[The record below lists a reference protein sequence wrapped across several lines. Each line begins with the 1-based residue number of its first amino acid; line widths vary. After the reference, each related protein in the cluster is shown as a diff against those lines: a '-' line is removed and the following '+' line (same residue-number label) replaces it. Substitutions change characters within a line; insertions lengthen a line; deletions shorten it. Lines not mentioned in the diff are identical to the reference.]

1 MHLYL
6 DASAAIKLFS
16 KEQESFAMADLI
28 REVSTSGAGK
38 VFASTLTRLE
48 TIRSLRWKGIDPS
61 KAMAF
66 LDEADLV
73 DVKARDYR
81 IAESAEPDSLRSLDS
96 LHMTLALRLKELGI
110 ILVSYD
116 KQLVDAAIANGL
128 KVLSPRL

>member
-38 VFASTLTRLE
+38 VFVSTLTRLE
-48 TIRSLRWKGIDPS
+48 TIRSLRRKGIDPS

-66 LDEADLV
+66 LVEADLV
-73 DVKARDYR
+73 DVKAGDYR

-96 LHMTLALRLKELGI
+96 LHLTLALRLKELGI

-116 KQLVDAAIANGL
+116 KQLVDAAIANDL